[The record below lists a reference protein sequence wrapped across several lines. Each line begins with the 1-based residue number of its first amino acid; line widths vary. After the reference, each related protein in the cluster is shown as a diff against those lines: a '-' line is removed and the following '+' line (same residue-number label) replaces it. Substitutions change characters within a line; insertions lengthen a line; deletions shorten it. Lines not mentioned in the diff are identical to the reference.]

1 MGGIEAILSAMKDH
15 KSSALVQEYGCSA
28 LGDIALNGR
37 YLEACMIC

>member
-15 KSSALVQEYGCSA
+15 KSSASVQEYGCSA
-28 LGDIALNGR
+28 LWNLAVNGR